1 MVSANILKTE
11 ITNCKDTNCSHL
23 TEKEQDE
30 IEEAKQTL
38 ANIHK
43 TKLQNQFSIGW
54 DVLFDCNKYTVIE
67 GNGGGHGLVG
77 VDMKYYKKHFYDYLD
92 NQVF

>member
-1 MVSANILKTE
+1 MNRTASRSTLLQN
-11 ITNCKDTNCSHL
+11 
-23 TEKEQDE
+23 E

-67 GNGGGHGLVG
+67 GNGGGHGLVD
-77 VDMKYYKKHFYDYLD
+77 VDMKYYKKHFYHYLD
-92 NQVF
+92 NEVF